1 MVVMVL
7 SYTSCICWK
16 LDSVG
21 MMYKFIETI
30 YNTKKYFLKLPIL
43 YMWNRFASMMTG
55 GPYFAT

>member
-1 MVVMVL
+1 
-7 SYTSCICWK
+7 
-16 LDSVG
+16 